1 MAKKIFQIL
10 RNSNVYNDYTTAA
23 AAFNVPVDVSGLI
36 DGQLKSARYVDGDTE
51 KAIIGIWDSD
61 TNKWSM
67 IDIESSLLHAVL
79 NAKQI
84 NVTDPS
90 SGETKALDEVIFEN
104 ETVTAAAL
112 NDLNEKIK
120 AIENANFGASID
132 NAISTAAEDAST
144 KANAAKEAAI
154 ATAAEDASTKA
165 KAAKEAAM
173 VASAADATNK
183 ANNAKEAAIA
193 TAAED
198 ASTKATAAK
207 AASHVTLV
215 HNDGTLIYTLYQGT
229 DNNKSKI
236 GNINI
241 PKDMVVESGS
251 VITATDNDHDN
262 DSTVVVGEKY
272 IKLVVTN
279 VVKPLYIAVN
289 DLYKDHTAAKDATEV
304 QVAISNDNV
313 ISATIV
319 NVDASK
325 VTLKNQGT
333 NLQDAL
339 TTINSTLTGK
349 QDVIDGLDT
358 IRSGAA
364 AGATAVQ
371 PATLNN
377 YYTKSDEPFKKTKY
391 NGIQRKDYVF
401 VNCMNGEGSMALGNN
416 GGGEG
421 YLAVTEGFGNI
432 AGGDYSHAE
441 GTETQA
447 LASCAHA
454 CGRGTIASGKNQFVI
469 GQYNIEDTSSLFII
483 GNGTADE
490 QHTEK
495 ANALTVDMQG
505 NLWIAGN
512 LQNDQMLKIEA
523 SISTLKA
530 DWIEFDQN
538 ILSPNSMISGDVG
551 GNVLKWIRNNSHRFL
566 GKYTADGKMTIC
578 QLDDSDGTKYKDGG
592 NATLD
597 GTQGDVF
604 MRLPEF
610 YTHFEQVTD
619 KIFRVGF
626 SRYDLG
632 TGWKKW
638 GGNELIG
645 VYEATINANTN
656 KLSSIAGNFTS
667 TGSFS
672 YQDFKAMATDRGN
685 GYSLV
690 KWKHQNIMAFLY
702 YAFYGDT
709 DCQTRI
715 GSGDNS
721 SDRKCGTANSLG
733 MADGKVNGSIS
744 FWGLENWW
752 GCKYE
757 MIDDVSVNGMK
768 WTITED
774 DNTVREVTNNIPVN
788 DWQVAT
794 ALIAGEHLDVIPS
807 TVGGTTSTGFCDGI
821 IIGDINNIN
830 NGFIVRSGVF
840 SNLYGGVACETVY
853 SNTTRNPNTGT
864 RIAFKGSI
872 VVVNDHD
879 TFESISSI
887 N

>member
-1 MAKKIFQIL
+1 MANKIFQIL
-10 RNSNVYNDYTTAA
+10 RNSSVYNDYATAA
-23 AAFNVPVDVSGLI
+23 AAFNVPADVSSLF

-51 KAIIGIWDSD
+51 KAIIGIWNSA

-90 SGETKALDEVIFEN
+90 SGETKALDEVIFES
-104 ETVTAAAL
+104 ETVTAASL
-112 NDLNEKIK
+112 NDLNEKIM

-144 KANAAKEAAI
+144 KANAAQTAAI
-154 ATAAEDASTKA
+154 ATAAEDATTKA
-165 KAAKEAAM
+165 NAAKEAAIS
-173 VASAADATNK
+173 ASD
-183 ANNAKEAAIA
+183 
-193 TAAED
+193 
-198 ASTKATAAK
+198 
-207 AASHVTLV
+207 VTLV
-215 HNDGTLIYTLYQGT
+215 HENGTLSYTLYQGT

-236 GNINI
+236 GEINI

-251 VITATDNDHDN
+251 VITATDGDHN
-262 DSTVVVGEKY
+262 NNSTVVAGEKY

-279 VVKPLYIAVN
+279 VEKPLYIAVN
-289 DLYKDHTAAKDATEV
+289 DLYKDHTAAEGAKEV
-304 QVAISNDNV
+304 QVAISDDNV

-325 VTLKNQGT
+325 VTLTLNDHGT
-333 NLQDAL
+333 NVQEAL

-349 QDVIDGLDT
+349 QDVIDGLDA

-566 GKYTADGKMTIC
+566 GKKTAEGKMTIC

-830 NGFIVRSGVF
+830 NGFIARSGVF